1 MKDFGSVLIAN
12 RGEIAV
18 RIIKTAKKMGYET
31 VAIYSDA
38 DRDSLHVSQAD
49 RALCI
54 GPGPADQS
62 YLNIEKIL
70 GAARRAQADAIHPGY
85 GFLSESAEFARA
97 CEAAGFIFIGP
108 PATAIDLM
116 ASKTVARG
124 KMAEAGVPLVPGYDG
139 ASDDDAVLQ
148 IEADRIGYPLMVKAS
163 AGGGGRGIRVV
174 REAGELLN
182 AISLARV
189 EALSAFGSSELLLEK
204 CIEQARH
211 IEIQVFADQAG
222 NTVYLG
228 ERDCSMQRRNQKV
241 IEESP
246 ALIMDET
253 LRQRMGE
260 VAVQSAKAVGYVGA
274 GTVEFLLSQD
284 REFYFLEM
292 NTRLQV
298 EHPVTEMVT
307 GLDLV
312 EWQLRVAAGEPLPKK
327 QEEIQLKG
335 HAIEVRL
342 YAESYNEGFV
352 PQTGTVLEWKPAS
365 GEGVRVDEGIVN
377 GQIISPYYDSMLAKI
392 IVFGQNREEAIRRLR
407 RALRDTRLM
416 GLTTNKTFL
425 LKLID
430 EPRFIAG
437 EVTTRFIEE
446 QFLPSQVDHTE
457 PSISNRIWALAAVLL
472 SRTPDATGWRS
483 TGSLRWPVRL
493 CAQGEVRD
501 FYVAQQESVFHVEN
515 DQAQITQ
522 VVIHEQEGVN
532 LSLLLDDLRLEVA
545 AIQGENQYLYVDART
560 ETAVFQKLSFSD
572 QSASQEGD
580 GNLVAPMSGRISEVR
595 AVLGTHVSKGDVLAV
610 LESMKMFQ
618 ELEAPADGVVSAVYV
633 TESDQ
638 VDVGT
643 PLIDIG
649 SDEGEEALGQQ

>member
-31 VAIYSDA
+31 VALYSDA
-38 DRDSLHVSQAD
+38 DTDALHVSLAD
-49 RALCI
+49 RSVCI
-54 GPGPADQS
+54 GKGPADQS
-62 YLNIEKIL
+62 YLNIENIL
-70 GAARRAQADAIHPGY
+70 DAARATGADAIHPGY
-85 GFLSESAEFARA
+85 GFLSESAAFARA

-108 PATAIDLM
+108 PASAIDLM

-139 ASDDDAVLQ
+139 ASNDDALLQ

-174 REAGELLN
+174 RETGALLN
-182 AISLARV
+182 AVSLARV
-189 EALSAFGSSELLLEK
+189 EALSAFGSGELLLEK

-211 IEIQVFADQAG
+211 IEIQIFADQAG

-246 ALIMDET
+246 ALIMDES

-260 VAVQSAKAVGYVGA
+260 VAVQAAKAVGYVGA
-274 GTVEFLLSQD
+274 GTVEFLLSQA

-342 YAESYNEGFV
+342 YAENYDEGFV
-352 PQTGTVLEWKPAS
+352 PQTGTILEWKPAS

-377 GQIISPYYDSMLAKI
+377 GQVISPYYDSMLAKI
-392 IVFGQNREEAIRRLR
+392 IVFGQSRAEAIRRLR
-407 RALRDTRLM
+407 RALRDTRLL
-416 GLTTNKTFL
+416 GLTTNKVFL

-430 EPRFIAG
+430 EPQFLAG

-446 QFLPSQVDHTE
+446 QFLPSQVDCTDA
-457 PSISNRIWALAAVLL
+457 SISNQIWALAAVLL
-472 SRTPDATGWRS
+472 SRTPGATGWRS
-483 TGSLRWPVRL
+483 TGSLRWPVRIS
-493 CAQGEVRD
+493 AQGEVRD
-501 FYVAQQESVFHVEN
+501 FYVTQQERVFLVEN

-522 VVIHEQEGVN
+522 VVIHEQAGVN

-545 AIQGENQYLYVDART
+545 AIQDENRYLYVDART
-560 ETAVFQKLSFSD
+560 EAAVFQKLSFSN
-572 QSASQEGD
+572 QSASQEGA
-580 GNLVAPMSGRISEVR
+580 GNLTAPMSGRISEVR
-595 AVLGTHVSKGDVLAV
+595 VELGAHVSKGDVLAV

-618 ELEAPADGVVSAVYV
+618 ELEAPADGIVSAVYV
-633 TESDQ
+633 SESDQ

-643 PLIDIG
+643 PLVDIG
-649 SDEGEEALGQQ
+649 SDEGEGALDQQ